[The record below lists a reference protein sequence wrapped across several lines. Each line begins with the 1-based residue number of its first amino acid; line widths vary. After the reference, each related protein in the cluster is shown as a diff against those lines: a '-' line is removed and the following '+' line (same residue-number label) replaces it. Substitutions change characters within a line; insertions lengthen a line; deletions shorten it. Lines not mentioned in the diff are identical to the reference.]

1 MGAPLSDTT
10 PAAPESSSLD
20 TGDGYTIQSTDKS
33 ASQIQEALDSSPKPR
48 KIAPIPDKPKEKEP
62 PDASTAASVLGKRG
76 GKAAAEARKATSV
89 AEVSEPES
97 ADGRDVG
104 RTGDQAPVAEADDL
118 GSDAR
123 PTDDEPEETRGIRSE
138 SIKQRIREATARAA
152 EAKRERDYW
161 RAEAERVRQER
172 EAQQRPPEQP
182 QQGQPQKRALPFKPE
197 EFETYEDYLDA
208 RDEYRRQEWEHEQRA
223 NAQVDAYAQ
232 QLDGY
237 FSAYRERMNKAFNG
251 DFESRVSEEVRNLR
265 VSAALDANERIGPDN
280 IIADEIV
287 CCENPAG
294 VSLYLS
300 EHPEE
305 LQRLMTL
312 PSPPHIAREI
322 MKIEAKVEGVTAG
335 TPPPG
340 PRPLSQAK
348 PPVRPVTA
356 SPPVSELTGEESY
369 DEHVL
374 KMNARERRQRR

>member
-1 MGAPLSDTT
+1 MSDVTT
-10 PAAPESSSLD
+10 PAAPEGASLD

-48 KIAPIPDKPKEKEP
+48 IIKPIPDKPKEKEP
-62 PDASTAASVLGKRG
+62 PDASTAAAVLGRKG
-76 GKAAAEARKATSV
+76 GEAAAKARKAAQRESV
-89 AEVSEPES
+89 DPGERELEGTGGDSEGAGVS
-97 ADGRDVG
+97 
-104 RTGDQAPVAEADDL
+104 APVETAGEPLAE
-118 GSDAR
+118 
-123 PTDDEPEETRGIRSE
+123 DEPEETKGIRSE

-172 EAQQRPPEQP
+172 EAQRQPPQEP
-182 QQGQPQKRALPFKPE
+182 QQAQNKRALPFKPE

-208 RDEYRRQEWEHEQRA
+208 RDEYRRQEWEYEQRSQ
-223 NAQVDAYAQ
+223 AQIDAYAQ

-237 FSAYRERMNKAFNG
+237 FSTYREKMSKAFNG

-287 CCENPAG
+287 CCENPAA

-300 EHPEE
+300 DHPDE

-312 PSPPHIAREI
+312 PSPQHIAREI
-322 MKIEAKVEGVTAG
+322 MKIEAKAEGVTAG

-369 DEHVL
+369 DEHVA